1 MSIQKILKYSKYFD
15 LLIMHEEGIDL
26 PFSDTAKHV
35 FRNVFFR
42 PITQTVQEELN
53 CHLLIVCA
61 SSEALIKMSTPLKT
75 LLSSIQSLEIIVLSP
90 NAHSDLSVLKSS
102 LSVRAL
108 SANTIPQ
115 NENEFVD
122 EMIKVF
128 PSLIKKHNESITE
141 KHYRYIIEQ
150 SNALFSIHRE
160 GKTIYANNTFKDFFG
175 ATNLSELDQH
185 IQNGE
190 LAKII
195 ATPGSNQKIISKINK
210 TQDTSSEYFINTYP
224 LKDGETLIG
233 IVPLSAPL
241 HTCEKRL
248 LNRMSFIELL
258 KNAFVIHNGENESI
272 PIVIIYIENSE
283 KIINDNGQNIYN
295 DICKEILLL
304 ANSHFGQEAEIAQ
317 WHKDVYTVIC
327 PDALFEELKHMLEK
341 FHQDVT
347 AHVALEKAVPS
358 LNSFV
363 IDMQGTDLNSA
374 IAIIDHIYHRQ
385 LLKDDIAALTYHE
398 VSAVNDALDDKEQ
411 VLIYLEKLMFAKS
424 PIKLLNFYKG
434 IRITTSAR
442 IVKIA
447 DGLVYASIEKMQGY
461 AMKLEQHTVI
471 QATNLPYDLQADV
484 KIVDVGKKI
493 TVLSHFQPLKASANN
508 RQYIR
513 IQSDHRM
520 HVTIT
525 SSKRVM
531 AGTVMDISIKSI
543 ACKINASTILP
554 DIGSPVMLQFSLPL
568 ASADEG
574 MANMSVR
581 GKIQY
586 VQSDNEFMKVVVDL
600 DLEEP
605 FESYMI
611 EYIYNRQQALI
622 NEIKMIANKL

>member
-1 MSIQKILKYSKYFD
+1 
-15 LLIMHEEGIDL
+15 
-26 PFSDTAKHV
+26 
-35 FRNVFFR
+35 
-42 PITQTVQEELN
+42 
-53 CHLLIVCA
+53 
-61 SSEALIKMSTPLKT
+61 
-75 LLSSIQSLEIIVLSP
+75 
-90 NAHSDLSVLKSS
+90 VLKSA
-102 LSVRAL
+102 LSIRAL
-108 SANTIPQ
+108 SAHNMPQ
-115 NENEFVD
+115 NEDEFVD
-122 EMIKVF
+122 KMIKVF
-128 PSLIKKHNESITE
+128 PYLIKKHNESIAE
-141 KHYRYIIEQ
+141 KHYRYIVEH
-150 SNALFSIHRE
+150 SNSLFSIQRE

-175 ATNLSELDQH
+175 VHNLSELDKH
-185 IQNGE
+185 IQEGDI
-190 LAKII
+190 AKIL
-195 ATPGSNQKIISKINK
+195 TSPGSNQKIISKIKN
-210 TQDTSSEYFINTYP
+210 THDISSEYFIHTYP

-233 IVPLSAPL
+233 IVPLSSPL
-241 HTCEKRL
+241 QTCEKRL

-272 PIVIIYIENSE
+272 LVVIIYIENSE

-295 DICKEILLL
+295 DICKEILIL
-304 ANSHFGQEAEIAQ
+304 ANSHFGQDAEIAQ
-317 WHKDVYTVIC
+317 WHRDVYSVIC
-327 PDALFEELKHMLEK
+327 PGALFEELKQMLEK

-347 AHVALEKAVPS
+347 AHIVIEKAVPS

-363 IDMQGTDLNSA
+363 IDMQGTDLNNA
-374 IAIIDHIYHRQ
+374 IGIIDHIYNRE

-398 VSAVNDALDDKEQ
+398 VSAVNNALDDKEQ
-411 VLIYLEKLMFAKS
+411 ILNYLEKLMFAKS

-434 IRITTSAR
+434 IRITTPAR

-447 DGLVYASIEKMQGY
+447 NGLVYTSLEKMQGY

-471 QATNLPYDLQADV
+471 QATNLPYDLQANV

-543 ACKINASTILP
+543 ACKINASTTLP

-568 ASADEG
+568 TSADEG
-574 MANMSVR
+574 MVNMSVG

-600 DLEEP
+600 NLEEP